1 MRKQIALLLF
11 FFCGMLLMWGQP
23 ADYSWTSFSKNSS
36 ESMPCGGGDIG
47 MNVWVENG
55 ELFFYMSRSGAYD
68 EHNTLLKQGR
78 IRLKIEGEPS
88 VPFRQTLKL
97 KEGYVEVQLNGTTF
111 RLWADVY
118 RPVIHVETES
128 KKAVVCEVSYENWRY
143 ADRPLRKGEGRQNSL
158 KWSSV
163 KGLVTSKDSILVE
176 GNSVLFYHR
185 NPQQTVFDRTVS
197 VQGLEPVKEQLW
209 NPLANLTFGGRM
221 WGDHLE
227 YTGTSEG
234 EYAGTDYRSWNFR
247 SSKPARKHHILI
259 AFHTEQTPEVQS
271 WRKGLAL
278 TESSIQTEKDRKKS
292 RAWWNEFWQRSFVQA
307 EGEPSSLAR
316 NYTLFRYMLGCN
328 AYGAEPTKFNGGLFT
343 FDPVYVDKEQT
354 FTPDYRNWG
363 GGTMTAQNQRLVY
376 WPMLKSGDFDMMPSQ
391 FEFYNRMLKN
401 AELRS
406 QFYWNHAGGCFA
418 EQIELFGLPN
428 FVEYGTK
435 RPEWFDK
442 GVDYNAW
449 LEYEW
454 DTVLEFCQ
462 MILETNRYASAD
474 INRYFPFIESALT
487 FFDEHYQYLA
497 SRRGAKK
504 LDGEGKLIL
513 FPGSGCETYKMANN
527 ASSTI
532 AALQTVLK
540 TYIEIKEEAA
550 AKSGA
555 QVVVPAD
562 TATLKWKQMLE
573 RIPEIPYRIVDGK
586 TMIAPAK
593 TWERINNVET
603 PQLYPVFPWRI
614 FGVASEDKE
623 GLKVASDTYF
633 YDPDALKFR
642 SSKGWKQDN
651 IWAACLGLTEEA
663 VRLNKEK
670 LSDGPHR
677 FPAFWGPGFDWTPD
691 HNWGGSGMIGLQ
703 EMLMQTNGNRIL
715 LFPAWPKEWN
725 VHFKLHAPG
734 QTVVEAELKEGKVVK
749 LQVTP
754 EERKKDVVIN
764 PAWTN

>member
-1 MRKQIALLLF
+1 
-11 FFCGMLLMWGQP
+11 
-23 ADYSWTSFSKNSS
+23 
-36 ESMPCGGGDIG
+36 

-55 ELFFYMSRSGAYD
+55 ELLFYMNRSGAYD

-78 IRLKIEGEPS
+78 IRMKLSGEENT
-88 VPFRQTLKL
+88 PFRQTLKL
-97 KEGYVEVQLNGTTF
+97 NEGYVEVLLNGTTV

-128 KKAVVCEVSYENWRY
+128 KKAITCELSYENWRY
-143 ADRPLRKGEGRQNSL
+143 ADRPFRKGEGRQNSL

-163 KGLVTSKDSILVE
+163 NGLVTSRDSIQVE
-176 GNSVLFYHR
+176 NGTLLFYHQ
-185 NPQQTVFDRTVS
+185 NPSQTIFDRTVS
-197 VQGLEPVKEQLW
+197 FEGMDAVKGEMW

-221 WGDHLE
+221 RSEQLE
-227 YTGTSEG
+227 YTRTSEG
-234 EYAGTDYRSWNFR
+234 EYAGTDYRAWNFR
-247 SSKPARKHHILI
+247 SSKPFKKHHITI
-259 AFHTEQTPEVQS
+259 AFHTEQTPDVET
-271 WRKGLAL
+271 WKEGLAR
-278 TESSIQTEKDRKKS
+278 TEAAIHTDKDRVKS
-292 RAWWNEFWQRSFVQA
+292 QAWWHEFWQRSFIQA
-307 EGEPSSLAR
+307 DGEASSLAR

-343 FDPVYVDKEQT
+343 FDPIYVDAKQT

-391 FEFYNRMLKN
+391 FEFYNRMLGN

-406 QFYWNHAGGCFA
+406 RFYWNHAGGCFA

-428 FVEYGTK
+428 MVEYGLK
-435 RPEWFDK
+435 RPDWFDK
-442 GVDYNAW
+442 GVEYNAW

-462 MILETNRYASAD
+462 MILETHRYANKD
-474 INRYFPFIESALT
+474 ISRYAPLIESALT

-540 TYIEIKEEAA
+540 TYIQLKEEALASGSA
-550 AKSGA
+550 AVGDT
-555 QVVVPAD
+555 VVG
-562 TATLKWKQMLE
+562 KWKQLLA
-573 RIPEIPYRIVDGK
+573 RIPEIPLRTVDGK
-586 TMIAPAK
+586 ALIAPAK

-603 PQLYPVFPWRI
+603 AQLYPVFPWRI
-614 FGVASEDKE
+614 YGVASANKE
-623 GLKVASDTYF
+623 GLELARNTYY
-633 YDPDALKFR
+633 YDSDALKFR

-651 IWAACLGLTEEA
+651 IWAACLGLTDEA

-670 LSDGPHR
+670 LADGPHR

-703 EMLMQTNGNRIL
+703 EMLMQTSGERIV

-734 QTVVEAELKEGKVVK
+734 GTVVEAELKEGKVVK
-749 LQVTP
+749 LNVTP
-754 EERKKDVVIN
+754 EARKKDVEIN
-764 PAWTN
+764 PEWNLAQ